1 MRRIKCFS
9 FFGIV
14 LGVFAAALLG
24 LCSVQNTSALV
35 PNNMASSAVINQS
48 FATPNWHTTVKN
60 HNHALPITMLT
71 SSETGVTLQVSRVDV
86 SAFVNPTQKGQY
98 WNGSFIVTLRFAY
111 TSNQTLSSGL
121 LLCNRITEARL
132 KPEQGTIVSQS
143 YKVADCNVI
152 PRPNTSTTGYLDMN
166 LKVQAAGKLSA
177 STTVSSYV
185 LQIISSNDAPFF
197 TGNLKDGYWELII
210 PANGIDINFNLNDDA
225 NTTGQG
231 DINQNITNIYDQN
244 QREWEQEQ
252 QDRENIQNQSDQAD
266 QQGQDAGDAAAE
278 KGQTLLQAFG
288 SLITALQQVHVTN
301 CNLPNVTVYSLQLTN
316 MNMCSVSLPTGVSA
330 LIGISISVLIVLLGI
345 KLVKRML
352 KLYKEI
358 TG

>member
-35 PNNMASSAVINQS
+35 PNKMASSAVINQS

-60 HNHALPITMLT
+60 HNQALPITMLN
-71 SSETGVTLQVSRVDV
+71 SSDTGVTLEVSRVDV
-86 SAFVNPTQKGQY
+86 SAFVNPTQTGQY
-98 WNGSFIVTLRFAY
+98 WNGSFVVTLRYTY
-111 TSNQTLSSGL
+111 TSNYPLTSGL
-121 LLCNRITEARL
+121 LRCDRITEARL
-132 KPEQGTIVSQS
+132 KPEQGTVVSQQ
-143 YKVADCNVI
+143 YKIQDCKVTPHPI
-152 PRPNTSTTGYLDMN
+152 SSTTGYLDMN
-166 LKVQAAGKLSA
+166 IKVQAAGKLSA

-185 LQIISSNDAPFF
+185 LQIISTNNDPMFI
-197 TGNLKDGYWELII
+197 GNLRDGFWELVI
-210 PANGIDINFNLNDDA
+210 PSGGLDINFNLNNDSQ
-225 NTTGQG
+225 TTGQG
-231 DINQNITNIYDQN
+231 DINQNITNIGDKLDQ
-244 QREWEQEQ
+244 QKEQDQ
-252 QDRENIQNQSDQAD
+252 QDRENIQNQSNDAN
-266 QQGQDAGDAAAE
+266 QQGQDAGDAAAN

-316 MNMCSVSLPTGVSA
+316 MNMCSVSLPPGVSA
-330 LIGISISVLIVLLGI
+330 LIGISISILIVLLGI